1 MLMTIIALSHIDT
14 NDNDDL
20 FKFLMMMMM
29 IAVGTRDEE
38 NPSIIE

>member
-1 MLMTIIALSHIDT
+1 MIMTIIALSHIDT

-20 FKFLMMMMM
+20 FKFLMMMM